1 MPSGIPLSAG
11 VLVGTQKPTDARY
24 GPYASI
30 SAALTDL
37 TSVYRYKGLTVGI
50 ETGGV
55 ITEYW
60 FNDGIQDT
68 DFVVKTAPTVSSFNP
83 FTTAFPTVLAHT
95 IPSGIRNHFAL
106 YSNSTSTN
114 VTVNLPASPLEG
126 DTLTVLY
133 TASVG
138 FGTTLTVSGGNPDQ
152 QVLQLG
158 DSVSFVAESYG
169 GTVVWTLVSSSSV
182 QADWSEGVSS
192 SPRFIRNK
200 PTNFTGSNGTVA
212 GTSGFV
218 PAPAETDNTKFL
230 KGDGTW
236 TLPSPADI
244 GAASSSDLDQLF
256 ALNLALS

>member
-1 MPSGIPLSAG
+1 MPTGIQVSGSI
-11 VLVGTQKPTDARY
+11 LVGTQKPTDARY

-68 DFVVKTAPTVSSFNP
+68 DFVVKTAPIVSSFNP
-83 FTTAFPTVLAHT
+83 FTTAFPAVSAHT

-106 YSNSTSTN
+106 YSNSTAAN
-114 VTVNLPASPLEG
+114 ATVNLPASPLEG
-126 DTLTVLY
+126 DTLTVVY

-138 FGTTLTVSGGNPDQ
+138 FGTLTVFGGDPDQ

-169 GTVVWTLVSSSSV
+169 GTVVWTFVSSSV

-192 SPRFIRNK
+192 SPKFIRNK

-230 KGDGTW
+230 KGDGSW